1 MAMPA
6 CECGFHYEDVAAEDV
21 AGRLPAI
28 VDELCAALAGVPA
41 ALLRHRPEPAVWSP
55 LEYCCHLRDV
65 LITQRERVVRIL
77 VEDRPTVLPM
87 HREERAGLLR
97 YADEEPSRAL
107 AQLRAVAE
115 MTAWSLASLD
125 AGQWARICVYNWPE
139 PATRDLA
146 WVARHTLHEAV
157 HHLDDVRRILAA

>member
-28 VDELCAALAGVPA
+28 VDELCAALAGVPDA
-41 ALLRHRPEPAVWSP
+41 VLRHRPEPAVWSP

-77 VEDRPTVLPM
+77 VEDR
-87 HREERAGLLR
+87 RA
-97 YADEEPSRAL
+97 
-107 AQLRAVAE
+107 AQLELLDHLGPPPGMVGPPLSSRPRASA
-115 MTAWSLASLD
+115 
-125 AGQWARICVYNWPE
+125 
-139 PATRDLA
+139 
-146 WVARHTLHEAV
+146 
-157 HHLDDVRRILAA
+157 

>member
-1 MAMPA
+1 MSWHLR
-6 CECGFHYEDVAAEDV
+6 GSFHYEDVAAEDV
-21 AGRLPAI
+21 ADRLPAI
-28 VDELCAALAGVPA
+28 VDELCAALAGVPDA
-41 ALLRHRPEPAVWSP
+41 VLRHRPEPAVWSP